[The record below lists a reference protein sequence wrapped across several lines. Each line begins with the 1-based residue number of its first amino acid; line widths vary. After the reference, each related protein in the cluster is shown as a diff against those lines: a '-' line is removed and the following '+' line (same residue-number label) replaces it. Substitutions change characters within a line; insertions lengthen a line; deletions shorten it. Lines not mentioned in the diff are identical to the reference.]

1 MKPEE
6 LKVIAEGMG
15 RFAETRG
22 NANIVYIYGA
32 NQDPDTTP
40 QLKYN
45 PLTNNDQMVE
55 ILDVLLSN
63 DFIISKDLDTGN
75 YEVWQDSYSVSLV
88 ETYLGKTINE
98 AVCKAAYEY
107 FKDK

>member
-15 RFAETRG
+15 
-22 NANIVYIYGA
+22 YISGLNGYMEPCFYKLGGRH
-32 NQDPDTTP
+32 PEEIEYT
-40 QLKYN
+40 

-55 ILDVLLSN
+55 IMEKLK
-63 DFIISKDLDTGN
+63 ISIWFDGVTWVAQIKN
-75 YEVWQDSYSVSLV
+75 NNRSL
-88 ETYLGKTINE
+88 EDTINE